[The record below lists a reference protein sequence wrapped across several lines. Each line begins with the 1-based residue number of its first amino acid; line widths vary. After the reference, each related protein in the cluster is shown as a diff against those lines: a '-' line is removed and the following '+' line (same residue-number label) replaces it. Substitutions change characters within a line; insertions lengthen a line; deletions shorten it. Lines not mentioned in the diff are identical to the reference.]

1 MRSVDF
7 TMENGS
13 RELDIG
19 VQQFIKVDG
28 VNEAEETFIFV
39 LEITDTQGNDV
50 NFDDEAG
57 ILIYTILDDDRE
69 SNTASVWLSMY
80 SQSFSFLLW

>member
-80 SQSFSFLLW
+80 SQSYSFLLW